1 MTKKKKSK
9 DFLWVEKYRPQTV
22 KHVVLPKRFKAFFNK
37 VISGGEIPN
46 LLLYS
51 STPGAGK
58 TTIAKAICNDIGAD
72 SIYINISSESGI
84 DTLRS
89 TIQQFA
95 STKSFNQAPK
105 VVIMDEADGATPQ
118 LQAGLRAFIEEF
130 HTHCRFILT
139 CNYISKII
147 EPLREGRIM
156 EFDFN
161 MNTPKDVAEL
171 KPKMVHHLT
180 QVCGVEKVEA
190 NPAVLEQLVEHT
202 YPNMRKMIATLQKAS
217 TMYGVIDNNAI
228 NLSVVDTKLYELILG
243 RKFTAA
249 LKMIVEAKYDMSE
262 LYPAFYR
269 GLVPMVDDKGK
280 QAQIILIIADYQ
292 HRHATAIDPEITL
305 AACLLEIIGVI

>member
-1 MTKKKKSK
+1 MAKKKSNN
-9 DFLWVEKYRPQTV
+9 FLFVEKYRPKSV
-22 KHVVLPKRFKAFFNK
+22 KHVVLPKRFKTFFSK
-37 VISGGEIPN
+37 IIKGGEIPN

-51 STPGAGK
+51 STPGSGK

-105 VVIMDEADGATPQ
+105 VVIMDEADGASPQ

-130 HTHCRFILT
+130 HSHCRFILT

-161 MNTPKDVAEL
+161 MNSPKDVAEL
-171 KPKMVHHLT
+171 KPKMCKHLE
-180 QVCGVEKVEA
+180 QVCKVEKLEA
-190 NPAVLEQLVEHT
+190 DTDVLKELVDSA
-202 YPNMRKMIATLQKAS
+202 YPNMRKMIATIQKAG

-228 NLSVVDTKLYELILG
+228 TLSKVNTALYDLIINK
-243 RKFTAA
+243 KFTEAR
-249 LKMIVEAKYDMSE
+249 KTIIEAKYDFAE
-262 LYPAFYR
+262 LYPAFYKH
-269 GLVPMVDDKGK
+269 LVPMVDDKGK
-280 QAQIILIIADYQ
+280 QAQMILILADYQ